1 MLFGPDLRASDA
13 DREAA
18 VAFLKEHYEAGRLDH
33 EEFGERVDAAY
44 GARYESQLQRLTRD
58 LPALRRTA
66 VTRVRRP
73 GGTRAVVAGGA
84 VAFGAVV
91 LATVPPVAIV
101 LLTATLVTLLLAAG
115 IVLGPLVIAA
125 LLVLGAIRALSRHGR
140 DGLPRGHG
148 GTFGH

>member
-33 EEFGERVDAAY
+33 DEFGERVDAAY
-44 GARYESQLQRLTRD
+44 SARYESELQRLTRD

-66 VTRVRRP
+66 V
-73 GGTRAVVAGGA
+73 TRAVVAGGA

-101 LLTATLVTLLLAAG
+101 LLTATLVTFLLAAG
-115 IVLGPLVIAA
+115 IVLGPLVIVA
-125 LLVLGAIRALSRHGR
+125 LLVLGAIRSLSRHGR
-140 DGLPRGHG
+140 GGLPRGHG